1 MTFLWP
7 NALWLLVALPW
18 LVGLYIWLL
27 KRKKKT
33 ALAYPN
39 LALVKAAMGTGSRI
53 RRHVP
58 PALFLASLTL
68 MLLALARPAAV
79 VSLPSQHETVILAMD
94 VSGSMR
100 ADDVKPTRLAAAQ
113 AAARGFIRDTPKT
126 TRIGLVAFAGSAAL
140 VQPPTSNREDL
151 HAAIEQLQL
160 QNATAVGSG
169 ILVSLKAI
177 FPDQDFEVRPS
188 GQMRASRNLG
198 GAASGSAAAAGGSA
212 PINAPAKPDVK
223 PVPPGSYKSA
233 VVILLTD
240 GQTTTG
246 PDPVDAARL
255 AAERG
260 VRVFTVGVGTPDGQ
274 ILTGEGWSIRVRLDE
289 DALKVIA
296 DMTRAEY
303 FFAGNALDLKKVYE
317 GLNSKLVMEKKETEI
332 TAVFTA
338 LAAALAL
345 VAAVLSLLWFNRI
358 L

>member
-1 MTFLWP
+1 MTLLWP
-7 NALWLLVALPW
+7 DALWLLAALPL
-18 LVGLYIWLL
+18 LVGLYVLL
-27 KRKKKT
+27 LRRRNKA
-33 ALAYPN
+33 ALAYSN
-39 LALVKAAMGTGSRI
+39 FGVLRQALEARRSI

-58 PALFLASLTL
+58 PALFLAALAV
-68 MLLALARPAAV
+68 MIVALARPAAV
-79 VSLPSQHETVILAMD
+79 VTLPSQHETVILAMD

-113 AAARGFIRDTPKT
+113 AAARAFVRDTPRH

-140 VQPPTSNREDL
+140 VAPPTHNRDDVY
-151 HAAIEQLQL
+151 AAIEQLQL

-169 ILVSLKAI
+169 ILASLKAI
-177 FPDQDFEVRPS
+177 FPEQDFELKVPFPMRP
-188 GQMRASRNLG
+188 
-198 GAASGSAAAAGGSA
+198 GSAAFGGTRPGAALGA
-212 PINAPAKPDVK
+212 QPRPEQK

-233 VVILLTD
+233 VIILLTD

-296 DMTRAEY
+296 DLTRAEY
-303 FFAGNALDLKKVYE
+303 FFAGNAPDLKKIYQ

-332 TAVFTA
+332 TAFFTGV
-338 LAAALAL
+338 AALIAL
-345 VAAVLSLLWFNRI
+345 VAAGLSLLWFNR
-358 L
+358 LV

>member
-7 NALWLLVALPW
+7 EG
-18 LVGLYIWLL
+18 LVGLALL
-27 KRKKKT
+27 PMMVAIYVLILSQRKKT
-33 ALAYPN
+33 ALAYSN
-39 LALVKAAMGTGSRI
+39 FALVKAALGNGAGF

-58 PALFLASLTL
+58 PLLLLAAFIV

-79 VSLPSQHETVILAMD
+79 VTLPTQHETVILAID

-113 AAARGFIRDTPKT
+113 AAARAFLNDTPSS
-126 TRIGLVAFAGSAAL
+126 TRIGIVAFAGSAAL
-140 VQPPTSNREDL
+140 VQPPTKNREEVL
-151 HAAIEQLQL
+151 NAIEQLQL

-169 ILVSLKAI
+169 ILVSLKAL
-177 FPDQDFEVRPS
+177 FPEQDFQVRSP
-188 GQMRASRNLG
+188 QLRAG
-198 GAASGSAAAAGGSA
+198 MGSAAAGGSA
-212 PINAPAKPDVK
+212 RVLGMPAKPEPK
-223 PVPPGSYKSA
+223 PVPPGSYTSG

-246 PDPVDAARL
+246 PDPVEAARL

-303 FFAGNALDLKKVYE
+303 FFAGNAPDLKRIYE
-317 GLNSKLVMEKKETEI
+317 GLNSKLVMERKQTEI
-332 TAVFTA
+332 TALFTGIA
-338 LAAALAL
+338 ASLTLLAAA
-345 VAAVLSLLWFNRI
+345 LSLLWFNRI

>member
-1 MTFLWP
+1 MTFLLP
-7 NALWLLVALPW
+7 EALWGLLLIPALVAL
-18 LVGLYIWLL
+18 YILIL
-27 KRKKKT
+27 HQRRRS
-33 ALAYPN
+33 AVAYSN
-39 LALVKAAMGTGSRI
+39 LALVKAALGKGPGL
-53 RRHVP
+53 RRHMP
-58 PALFLASLTL
+58 PLLLLASFAM

-79 VSLPSQHETVILAMD
+79 VTLPSQHETVILAVD

-113 AAARGFIRDTPKT
+113 AAARAFVKDTPST

-140 VQPPTSNREDL
+140 VQAPTRNREDVL
-151 HAAIEQLQL
+151 NAVEQLQL

-177 FPDQDFEVRPS
+177 FPDQDFEVKPP
-188 GQMRASRNLG
+188 QLRAG
-198 GAASGSAAAAGGSA
+198 FGSAAAGGSR
-212 PINAPAKPDVK
+212 PLGAPAKPEPR

-233 VVILLTD
+233 VIILLTD

-303 FFAGNALDLKKVYE
+303 FFAGNAPDLKRIYE
-317 GLNSKLVMEKKETEI
+317 GLNSKLVMERKMTEI
-332 TAVFTA
+332 TALFTGI
-338 LAAALAL
+338 AASLAL
-345 VAAVLSLLWFNRI
+345 MAAVFSLLWFNRI

>member
-7 NALWLLVALPW
+7 EG
-18 LVGLYIWLL
+18 LVGLALLPMMVALYILIL
-27 KRKKKT
+27 RQRKKT
-33 ALAYPN
+33 ALAYSN
-39 LALVKAAMGTGSRI
+39 FALVKAALGKSAGL

-58 PALFLASLTL
+58 PLLLLASFIV

-79 VSLPSQHETVILAMD
+79 VTLPSQHETVILAID

-113 AAARGFIRDTPKT
+113 AAARAFLNDMPGT
-126 TRIGLVAFAGSAAL
+126 TRIGIVAFAGSAAL
-140 VQPPTSNREDL
+140 VQPPTRNREDVL
-151 HAAIEQLQL
+151 NAIEQLQL
-160 QNATAVGSG
+160 QHATAVGSG
-169 ILVSLKAI
+169 ILVSLKAL
-177 FPDQDFEVRPS
+177 FPDQDFEVKSP
-188 GQMRASRNLG
+188 QMRAGLG
-198 GAASGSAAAAGGSA
+198 SAAAGGSSR
-212 PINAPAKPDVK
+212 PLGAPAKPEPR

-303 FFAGNALDLKKVYE
+303 FFAGNAPDLKRIYE
-317 GLNSKLVMEKKETEI
+317 GLNSKLVMERKMTEI
-332 TAVFTA
+332 TALFTGV
-338 LAAALAL
+338 AAALAL
-345 VAAVLSLLWFNRI
+345 VGAALSLLWFNRI

>member
-7 NALWLLVALPW
+7 EGLWGLALVPILVAL
-18 LVGLYIWLL
+18 YIAILR
-27 KRKKKT
+27 RKKN
-33 ALAYPN
+33 AIAYSN
-39 LALVKAAMGTGSRI
+39 LALVKAAMGKTSSF

-58 PALFLASLTL
+58 PALLLAGFVI

-79 VSLPSQHETVILAMD
+79 VTLPSQHETVILALD

-113 AAARGFIRDTPKT
+113 AAARAFLRDTPSS
-126 TRIGLVAFAGSAAL
+126 TRIGVVAFAGSAAL
-140 VQPPTSNREDL
+140 VQPPTRSREEVMN
-151 HAAIEQLQL
+151 AIEQLQL

-177 FPDQDFEVRPS
+177 FPDQDFEVKSP
-188 GQMRASRNLG
+188 QLRAG
-198 GAASGSAAAAGGSA
+198 IGSAAAGGSSRPLGA
-212 PINAPAKPDVK
+212 PPKPELR

-260 VRVFTVGVGTPDGQ
+260 VRIFTVGVGTPDGQ

-303 FFAGNALDLKKVYE
+303 FFAGNAPDLKKIYE

-332 TAVFTA
+332 TALFTSV
-338 LAAALAL
+338 AAMFVLL
-345 VAAVLSLLWFNRI
+345 GAVLSMLWFNRI

>member
-7 NALWLLVALPW
+7 TALWLLAGVPLLAAFY
-18 LVGLYIWLL
+18 VWLL
-27 KRKKKT
+27 KRRKQ
-33 ALAYPN
+33 AIAYPN
-39 LALVKAAMGTGSRI
+39 LALLKRAMGKTSSM
-53 RRHVP
+53 RRHIP
-58 PALFLASLTL
+58 PALFLAALTL
-68 MLLALARPAAV
+68 MIVALARPAATLT
-79 VSLPSQHETVILAMD
+79 LPSQHETVVLAID

-113 AAARGFIRDTPKT
+113 AAARTFINNTPSS
-126 TRIGLVAFAGSAAL
+126 TRIGLVTFAGSAAL
-140 VQPPTSNREDL
+140 VQAPTSNREDL
-151 HAAIEQLQL
+151 LAAIDQLQL

-169 ILVSLKAI
+169 ILVSLKAL
-177 FPDQDFEVRPS
+177 FPDQDFEVRPA
-188 GQMRASRNLG
+188 GQLRAGRSNFG
-198 GAASGSAAAAGGSA
+198 GSAAAGGSA
-212 PINAPAKPDVK
+212 PINAAPKPEQK

-303 FFAGNALDLKKVYE
+303 FFAGNALDLKKIYE
-317 GLNSKLVMEKKETEI
+317 GLNSKLVMEKKETEV
-332 TAVFTA
+332 TALFTAAAALFA
-338 LAAALAL
+338 LAAGA
-345 VAAVLSLLWFNRI
+345 LSLLWFNRI

>member
-7 NALWLLVALPW
+7 DALWLLAAVPALVALYR
-18 LVGLYIWLL
+18 LILRR
-27 KRKKKT
+27 RKKA

-39 LALVKAAMGTGSRI
+39 LEAVKAALGGGASW
-53 RRHVP
+53 RRHLP
-58 PALFLASLTL
+58 PALFLGALTL
-68 MLLALARPAAV
+68 MLLALARPAAMV
-79 VSLPSQHETVILAMD
+79 TLPSQHETVILAID

-113 AAARGFIRDTPKT
+113 AAARAFINDTPSS

-140 VQPPTSNREDL
+140 VQAPTRNRDEL
-151 HAAIEQLQL
+151 LNAIAQLQL

-177 FPDQDFEVRPS
+177 FPEQDFDVQPHRLQS
-188 GQMRASRNLG
+188 
-198 GAASGSAAAAGGSA
+198 AAAGGPRPLQPEKKSDA
-212 PINAPAKPDVK
+212 K

-233 VVILLTD
+233 VIILLTD

-296 DMTRAEY
+296 DLTRGEY
-303 FFAGNALDLKKVYE
+303 FFAGNAPDLKKIYE
-317 GLNSKLVMEKKETEI
+317 GLNSKLVMEKKQTEI
-332 TAVFTA
+332 TAFFTA
-338 LAAALAL
+338 AAALLA
-345 VAAVLSLLWFNRI
+345 VAAAGLSLLWFSRI
-358 L
+358 V

>member
-7 NALWLLVALPW
+7 NALWLLAGLPLLVAFYL
-18 LVGLYIWLL
+18 WLL
-27 KRKKKT
+27 RRKKN
-33 ALAYPN
+33 AAIHYSN
-39 LALVKAAMGTGSRI
+39 LALVKAAMGKTSSA

-58 PALFLASLTL
+58 PALFLGALAL
-68 MLLALARPAAV
+68 MVLALARPAALIT
-79 VSLPSQHETVILAMD
+79 LPSQHETVILAMD

-113 AAARGFIRDTPKT
+113 AAARTFINGTPKT
-126 TRIGLVAFAGSAAL
+126 TRIGLVSFAGSAAL
-140 VQPPTSNREDL
+140 VQPPTSNRDDL
-151 HAAIEQLQL
+151 FAAIEQLQL
-160 QNATAVGSG
+160 QHATAVGSG

-177 FPDQDFEVRPS
+177 FPDQDFEVKPG
-188 GQMRASRNLG
+188 GQLHAGRAS
-198 GAASGSAAAAGGSA
+198 AAAGGSA
-212 PINAPAKPDVK
+212 PINAARKAEQK

-303 FFAGNALDLKKVYE
+303 FFAGNAPDLNKVYE

-338 LAAALAL
+338 VAAALAL
-345 VAAVLSLLWFNRI
+345 VAAALSLLWFNR
-358 L
+358 LL

>member
-1 MTFLWP
+1 MVFLWP
-7 NALWLLVALPW
+7 EG
-18 LVGLYIWLL
+18 LVGLALVPLMVALYILIL
-27 KRKKKT
+27 RQRKKT
-33 ALAYPN
+33 ALAYSN
-39 LALVKAAMGTGSRI
+39 FALVKAALGKGVGY

-58 PALFLASLTL
+58 PLLLLAAFIV

-79 VSLPSQHETVILAMD
+79 VTLPSQHETVILAID

-113 AAARGFIRDTPKT
+113 TAARAFLKDMPTS
-126 TRIGLVAFAGSAAL
+126 TRIGIVAFAGSAAL
-140 VQPPTSNREDL
+140 VQPPTKNHEDVL
-151 HAAIEQLQL
+151 NAIDQLQL
-160 QNATAVGSG
+160 QHATAVGSG
-169 ILVSLKAI
+169 ILVSLKAL
-177 FPDQDFEVRPS
+177 FPDQDFDVKP
-188 GQMRASRNLG
+188 QLRAGLG
-198 GAASGSAAAAGGSA
+198 SAAAGGSSR
-212 PINAPAKPDVK
+212 PSSLPLGAPAKPEPK

-303 FFAGNALDLKKVYE
+303 FFAGNAPDLKKIYE
-317 GLNSKLVMEKKETEI
+317 GLNSKLVMERKQTEI
-332 TAVFTA
+332 TALFTGI
-338 LAAALAL
+338 AASLTL
-345 VAAVLSLLWFNRI
+345 MAAVFSLLWFNRI

>member
-7 NALWLLVALPW
+7 TALWLLAGVPLLA
-18 LVGLYIWLL
+18 VFYVWLL
-27 KRKKKT
+27 KRRKQ
-33 ALAYPN
+33 AIAYPN
-39 LALVKAAMGTGSRI
+39 LALLKSAMGKRSSV

-58 PALFLASLTL
+58 PALFLAALTL
-68 MLLALARPAAV
+68 MVLALARPAATLM
-79 VSLPSQHETVILAMD
+79 LPSQHETVVLAID

-113 AAARGFIRDTPKT
+113 AAARTFINNTPSS
-126 TRIGLVAFAGSAAL
+126 TRIGLVTFAGSAAL
-140 VQPPTSNREDL
+140 VQAPTSNREDL
-151 HAAIEQLQL
+151 LAAIEQLQL

-169 ILVSLKAI
+169 ILVSLKAL

-188 GQMRASRNLG
+188 GALRASR
-198 GAASGSAAAAGGSA
+198 GSAAAGGSV
-212 PINAPAKPDVK
+212 PINAAPKAEVK

-303 FFAGNALDLKKVYE
+303 FFAGNALDLKKIYE
-317 GLNSKLVMEKKETEI
+317 GLNSKLVMEKKETEV
-332 TAVFTA
+332 TALFTAAAALFA
-338 LAAALAL
+338 LAAGA
-345 VAAVLSLLWFNRI
+345 LSLLWFNRI

>member
-1 MTFLWP
+1 MTLLWP
-7 NALWLLVALPW
+7 PALWLLFLLPVLVALYVAI
-18 LVGLYIWLL
+18 LRRRKKAVLAYSNFGLL
-27 KRKKKT
+27 KA
-33 ALAYPN
+33 ALGPRQ
-39 LALVKAAMGTGSRI
+39 SF

-58 PALFLASLTL
+58 PLLFLASIAV
-68 MLLALARPAAV
+68 MIVALARPAAV
-79 VSLPSQHETVILAMD
+79 VTLPSQHETVILAMD

-113 AAARGFIRDTPKT
+113 AAARAFIKDTPKS
-126 TRIGLVAFAGSAAL
+126 TRIGLVSFAGSAAL
-140 VQPPTSNREDL
+140 VQPPTQNREDL
-151 HAAIEQLQL
+151 LAAIEQLQL
-160 QNATAVGSG
+160 QNATAIGSG

-177 FPDQDFEVRPS
+177 FPEQDFELGSPREL
-188 GQMRASRNLG
+188 RASG
-198 GAASGSAAAAGGSA
+198 IGAAAAGGSSLGA
-212 PINAPAKPDVK
+212 RPLGARPKQEQK

-296 DMTRAEY
+296 DLTRGEY
-303 FFAGNALDLKKVYE
+303 FFAGNAPDLKKIYQ
-317 GLNSKLVMEKKETEI
+317 GLNSKLVLEKKETEI
-332 TAVFTA
+332 TALFTGIA
-338 LAAALAL
+338 AALSLLAAA
-345 VAAVLSLLWFNRI
+345 LSLLWFNR
-358 L
+358 LL